1 MGEWGSGSVG
11 EWGSGRVGEE
21 VPAPSAGL
29 MEPVPAIH
37 CNFIGVSAVL
47 KKHVD
52 NLDLACAG
60 GTVKRRGHLTVHRV
74 NLRSRVKQHRACV
87 HKPQVCAYTTYVSVY
102 MCRHTCVSIYVSS
115 VYRRIPQ
122 FYLGAHRYMRRV

>member
-1 MGEWGSGSVG
+1 MGVEL
-11 EWGSGRVGEE
+11 
-21 VPAPSAGL
+21 PAPSAGL

-74 NLRSRVKQHRACV
+74 NLGSRVKQQRACV
-87 HKPQVCAYTTYVSVY
+87 HKPQVCAYTTYMCPYVSVY
-102 MCRHTCVSIYVSS
+102 VCQYTCVLSI
-115 VYRRIPQ
+115 Q
-122 FYLGAHRYMRRV
+122 AHA

>member
-1 MGEWGSGSVG
+1 MGE
-11 EWGSGRVGEE
+11 EL
-21 VPAPSAGL
+21 PAPSAGL
-29 MEPVPAIH
+29 MEAIPAIH

-52 NLDLACAG
+52 YLHLACAG
-60 GTVKRRGHLTVHRV
+60 GTVERCGDLTVHRV

-102 MCRHTCVSIYVSS
+102 MCRYTCVSIHVSS